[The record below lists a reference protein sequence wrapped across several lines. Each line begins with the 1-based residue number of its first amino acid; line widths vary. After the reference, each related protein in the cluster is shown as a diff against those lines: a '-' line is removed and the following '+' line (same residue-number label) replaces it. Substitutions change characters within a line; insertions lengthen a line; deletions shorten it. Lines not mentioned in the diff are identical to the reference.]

1 MRFFTSQNKQNN
13 NDYDIT
19 SSDYPQTVE
28 IPTSSSQSSPDDD
41 NHHDTIPNNS
51 NDSDDEGYD
60 EFLRVCM
67 NSMVSFYSIAIATYL
82 NYSMKSL
89 YSPDVQI
96 CILTLIC
103 IMLYIFKYSPKSQS
117 KDIATAVA
125 LGKYLD
131 LVFVH
136 MICTHFVQLFTT
148 LNSFTLIP
156 P

>member
-41 NHHDTIPNNS
+41 NHHDTIPNNG

-67 NSMVSFYSIAIATYL
+67 NSMVSFYYCTYC
-82 NYSMKSL
+82 NVPIIEKF
-89 YSPDVQI
+89 I
-96 CILTLIC
+96 
-103 IMLYIFKYSPKSQS
+103 
-117 KDIATAVA
+117 
-125 LGKYLD
+125 
-131 LVFVH
+131 
-136 MICTHFVQLFTT
+136 
-148 LNSFTLIP
+148 
-156 P
+156 